1 MNLVRIASRISKIRL
16 AVSVSDIKNKM
27 EKADTMEYPQLSES
41 DFTTVIISK
50 DAKKKVENQFK
61 NLENNLNVFMDCWKQ
76 VTEMHENNEDLP
88 ASVRSRLDEYVKSG
102 KSMVDVYK
110 GHIKDV
116 VELKEEFNKIE
127 TMSLTDVKKL
137 VGEFDKK
144 GKTIAEAMDDDLV
157 LFD

>member
-41 DFTTVIISK
+41 DFTTVTISK

-88 ASVRSRLDEYVKSG
+88 ANVRSRLDEYTKSG
-102 KSMVDVYK
+102 KNMVDVYK

-116 VELKEEFNKIE
+116 VELKEEFGKIE
-127 TMSLTDVKKL
+127 TMPLTDVKKL
-137 VGEFDKK
+137 VSEFDKK